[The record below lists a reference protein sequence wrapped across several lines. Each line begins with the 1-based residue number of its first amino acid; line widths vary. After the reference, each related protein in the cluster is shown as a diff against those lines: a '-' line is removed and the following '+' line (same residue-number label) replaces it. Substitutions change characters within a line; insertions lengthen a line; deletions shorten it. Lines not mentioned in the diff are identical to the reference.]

1 VRTLIIITIIMLSA
15 TSFAFAQSG
24 DKMDGK
30 LMAKASIRT
39 YGAHIISGNKPVG
52 ENSVSSQSRIIASV
66 NKSEAGTEP
75 FDAVSREQD
84 EDPDDISLAI
94 INELKSEAKT
104 DSGYKSH
111 KLKAEDLPLV
121 ISSGD
126 RKTTS
131 VVIPPFLYFKTKF

>member
-1 VRTLIIITIIMLSA
+1 MLSA

-24 DKMDGK
+24 VKMHK
-30 LMAKASIRT
+30 QLMAKAST
-39 YGAHIISGNKPVG
+39 GTSAAHIFSGNKPVG
-52 ENSVSSQSRIIASV
+52 ENSVSSQSRNIASV
-66 NKSEAGTEP
+66 NKSEPGTEP

-104 DSGYKSH
+104 DSNYESH

-126 RKTTS
+126 RKTTG
-131 VVIPPFLYFKTKF
+131 VVIPPFLYFKTQF